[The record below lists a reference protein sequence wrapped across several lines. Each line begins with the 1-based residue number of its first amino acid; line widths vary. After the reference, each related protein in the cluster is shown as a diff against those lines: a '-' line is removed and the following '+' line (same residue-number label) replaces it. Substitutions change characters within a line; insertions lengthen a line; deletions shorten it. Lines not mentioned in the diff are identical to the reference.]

1 MPRGIPNTPRKA
13 AHNPVVMSNALESGE
28 QPIGYTERTTNVG
41 AGDPVLVQVADRMP
55 DPEQAAMLAFMNE
68 PVKVRIATSTDRN
81 AEQVFELIV
90 NWRSEIFRRGETK
103 TVKRHYVDR
112 LANCKVTTYTQQDV
126 VNEQGV
132 KQKLNIPHTALKYD
146 FAIVEDSNPLG
157 ESWIKATLAMAG

>member
-1 MPRGIPNTPRKA
+1 MPRGVPGSIA
-13 AHNPVVMSNALESGE
+13 IHNPVISSKTIEASE
-28 QPIGYTERTTNVG
+28 QPIGYTERTSDTS
-41 AGDPVLVQVADRMP
+41 AAQPVLVQVAERMP

-90 NWRSEIFRRGETK
+90 NGRSEIFRRGETK
-103 TVKRHYVDR
+103 TVKRYYVDR